1 MIHTITITKN
11 TIYNSYTGKTFHRNP
26 VLENLQSNT
35 PYQVNK
41 ASLDNDYPK
50 HFDDIIIRDKNGR
63 IIRTIKTDILDGELF
78 VNRSIGDG
86 MPNLG
91 DDHSL
96 ANDIKYLDMLG
107 IFESSDA
114 FGLGLSGSL
123 TGFATPDNPVPRGE
137 KLGTELIYFING
149 SDQFEVHQYQSQ
161 AKSYGVDISAGMQFN
176 FYQKHDDVPNK
187 DFNFESFGGRTY
199 SLNAGIG
206 NFEGEAFYAK
216 QYSGFGVGM
225 SKGILPASG
234 TFNIHKTE
242 YIDEVSMSNF
252 IGGEIMHRESKTVIF
267 QLKKEF

>member
-26 VLENLQSNT
+26 VLENLQSHT
-35 PYQVNK
+35 PYQVNR
-41 ASLDNDYPK
+41 AGLENYYPK
-50 HFDDIIIRDKNGR
+50 HIDDIIIRDKNGI

-78 VNRSIGDG
+78 INRSVGDG

-91 DDHSL
+91 DDNSL

-107 IFESSDA
+107 IFEDSDA

-123 TGFATPDNPVPRGE
+123 TGIATHDNPVPRGV

-161 AKSYGVDISAGMQFN
+161 AKSYGVDVSAGMQFN
-176 FYQKHDDVPNK
+176 FYQKHDDVLSQ
-187 DFNFESFGGRTY
+187 DFNFESFGGTTY

-206 NFEGEAFYAK
+206 NFEGEAFYSEH
-216 QYSGFGVGM
+216 YSGFGFGM
-225 SKGILPASG
+225 SKGVLPASG
-234 TFNIHKTE
+234 TFNIHKSK
-242 YIDEVSMSNF
+242 YIDQVSISKF
-252 IGGEIMHRESKTVIF
+252 IGGKITHRESKTVIF
-267 QLKKEF
+267 ELKKEF

>member
-1 MIHTITITKN
+1 MIHTITISEN
-11 TIYNSYTGKTFHRNP
+11 SIYNSYTGKTILRNH
-26 VLENLQSNT
+26 VLEKMQSQT
-35 PYQVNK
+35 PYQVNR
-41 ASLDNDYPK
+41 AGLENDDPK
-50 HFDDIIIRDKNGR
+50 HIDDIIIRDKNGR

-86 MPNLG
+86 MPSLG

-96 ANDIKYLDMLG
+96 AGDIKYLDMLG
-107 IFESSDA
+107 IFEDSDA

-176 FYQKHDDVPNK
+176 FYQKHDDIPNK
-187 DFNFESFGGRTY
+187 KFNFQSFRGTTY

-206 NFEGEAFYAK
+206 NFEGEAFYSEH
-216 QYSGFGVGM
+216 YSGFGFGV
-225 SKGILPASG
+225 SKGVLPASG
-234 TFNIHKTE
+234 TFNIHE
-242 YIDEVSMSNF
+242 SFHQDRVPVSDLSVV
-252 IGGEIMHRESKTVIF
+252 K
-267 QLKKEF
+267 